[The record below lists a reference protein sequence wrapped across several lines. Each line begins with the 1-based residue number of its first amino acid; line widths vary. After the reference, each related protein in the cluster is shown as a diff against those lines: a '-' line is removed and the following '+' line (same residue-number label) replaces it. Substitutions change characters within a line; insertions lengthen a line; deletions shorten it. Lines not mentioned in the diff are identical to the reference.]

1 VLADREISEPGAHT
15 LRAVEE
21 RQSTIGIVATAR
33 RLRVRLGGVRWMP
46 PCHFPSEIR
55 RFAVRYVP
63 PNPPGFVG
71 LAVRLAVNSATT
83 SATENLEGI
92 WRTVRVEA

>member
-1 VLADREISEPGAHT
+1 
-15 LRAVEE
+15 
-21 RQSTIGIVATAR
+21 
-33 RLRVRLGGVRWMP
+33 MP